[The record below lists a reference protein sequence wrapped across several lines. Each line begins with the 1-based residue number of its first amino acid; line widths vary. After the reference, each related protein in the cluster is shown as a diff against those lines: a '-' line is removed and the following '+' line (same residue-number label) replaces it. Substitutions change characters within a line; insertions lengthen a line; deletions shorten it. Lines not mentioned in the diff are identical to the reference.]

1 MQEEVDGSERAIKV
15 VLADDRSL
23 FRQGLAGI
31 LDSLGGMQVVGQ
43 TENDQEAIA
52 LARKQNPNVV
62 ILQVQMP
69 LERAKK
75 ALEQIREVSSPPPK
89 VVLVAM
95 FDDPN
100 YVQEFLKLGVSAYLL
115 KSASIEQLIGAIRG
129 AALDPTGQNVIV
141 GMPREKLEHAE
152 DGSGGVLSAR
162 ETEIL
167 LLAAR
172 GLSNRRIASRI
183 QLSEA
188 TVKRHLSNAYEKM
201 NVHSRG
207 EATRKALSE
216 NWITIR
222 EVTQEEE
229 DGADPLTES
238 EL

>member
-1 MQEEVDGSERAIKV
+1 MQEAGSGKRPIKV

-23 FRQGLAGI
+23 LRQGLDGI
-31 LDSLGGMQVVGQ
+31 LASHGGIEMVGETQ
-43 TENDQEAIA
+43 NDQEAIA
-52 LARKQNPNVV
+52 LARTKNPNVV
-62 ILQVQMP
+62 IMQVQMP

-75 ALEQIREVSSPPPK
+75 ALKQIRDVSPPPK
-89 VVLVAM
+89 VILVAM

-115 KSASIEQLIGAIRG
+115 KSASIEQLIGAIR
-129 AALDPTGQNVIV
+129 AAAFDPTGENVIV
-141 GMPREKLEHAE
+141 GIPRETLDQAE

-162 ETEIL
+162 EMEML

-183 QLSEA
+183 DLSES

-207 EATRKALSE
+207 AATRKALSE

-222 EVTQEEE
+222 EVTQDEE
-229 DGADPLTES
+229 GADLLTK
-238 EL
+238 

>member
-1 MQEEVDGSERAIKV
+1 MEEDRGSERAMKV
-15 VLADDRSL
+15 VLADDRTL

-31 LDSLGGMQVVGQ
+31 LASQGGMQMVGQ

-75 ALEQIREVSSPPPK
+75 TLKQILREVSPPPK
-89 VVLVAM
+89 VILVAM
-95 FDDPN
+95 FDDPS

-141 GMPREKLEHAE
+141 GMPRETLEHAE
-152 DGSGGVLSAR
+152 DGAGDVLSAR
-162 ETEIL
+162 EIEIL

-183 QLSEA
+183 QLSES

-222 EVTQEEE
+222 DVTQDEEEE
-229 DGADPLTES
+229 DDSLAES
-238 EL
+238 ES

>member
-1 MQEEVDGSERAIKV
+1 MR
-15 VLADDRSL
+15 
-23 FRQGLAGI
+23 
-31 LDSLGGMQVVGQ
+31 VVGQ
-43 TENDQEAIA
+43 TENDREAIA
-52 LARKQNPNVV
+52 LARQQDPDVV
-62 ILQVQMP
+62 IMQVQMP
-69 LERAKK
+69 IERAKK
-75 ALEQIREVSSPPPK
+75 ALKQIREVSPPPK
-89 VVLVAM
+89 VILVAM
-95 FDDPN
+95 FDEPS

-115 KSASIEQLIGAIRG
+115 KSASIEQLIGAIR
-129 AALDPTGQNVIV
+129 AAAFDPTGENVIV
-141 GMPREKLEHAE
+141 GIPRETLEHAE

-162 ETEIL
+162 EMELL

-183 QLSEA
+183 SLSES

-222 EVTQEEE
+222 DVTQDEEE
-229 DGADPLTES
+229 EADPLPES

>member
-1 MQEEVDGSERAIKV
+1 MQEDLSAKEPIKV
-15 VLADDRSL
+15 VLADDHSV
-23 FRQGLAGI
+23 FGQGLAG
-31 LDSLGGMQVVGQ
+31 LLASYGGIEMVGQ

-62 ILQVQMP
+62 IMQVQMP

-75 ALEQIREVSSPPPK
+75 ALKQIRQVSPPPK

-95 FDDPN
+95 FDDPS

-115 KSASIEQLIGAIRG
+115 KSASIEQLIGAIR
-129 AALDPTGQNVIV
+129 AAAFDPTGENVIV
-141 GMPREKLEHAE
+141 GIPREKLEQAE
-152 DGSGGVLSAR
+152 DRSGSVLSVR
-162 ETEIL
+162 EMEIL

-172 GLSNRRIASRI
+172 GLSNHQIASRI
-183 QLSEA
+183 GLSES

-207 EATRKALSE
+207 AATRKALSE

-222 EVTQEEE
+222 DVTQEDEE
-229 DGADPLTES
+229 GADSLGES